1 MKFTGLEIAIMEGGH
16 QLTSKPTTPPRKPLV
31 LEFIQT
37 LMEGARIDHPED
49 LIFSEGSKGA
59 ARAIQAL
66 ADISNN
72 PETVTIKWDGFPAI
86 VFGRNA
92 DGVLVVADKHMFTKK
107 DGSGR
112 VTSLEQFIQYDANR
126 GANRGDLYEK
136 MRVLWPALEQAV
148 PPNDRGYYWGDL
160 LWVGVPP
167 TQGNRY
173 VFKPNTVTYSV
184 DVKSAL
190 GKRIA
195 GSVGGIVV
203 HQFFPDFDQEPQVLQ
218 GTGHL
223 NLASPVCIFTPQMDI
238 APKIG
243 QPVRLIKQAQA
254 DFKKY
259 GAAID
264 KLLDPVS
271 LAEIKCKDLPQLM
284 QKFVNARVR
293 GEQRTFA
300 EWIPTVV
307 TSAKAKNLLGE
318 HEDGY
323 LYQFAGGLNGA
334 FQLFD
339 DITAIKNSLIEQLD
353 NQQGAVHSSING
365 RQGGEGYVF
374 PTSQGLIKLVDRA
387 SFSAANFAKNP

>member
-1 MKFTGLEIAIMEGGH
+1 MIL
-16 QLTSKPTTPPRKPLV
+16 
-31 LEFIQT
+31 LEFIRT
-37 LMEGARIDHPED
+37 LTEGTRIDHPED
-49 LIFSEGSKGA
+49 LVFSEGSQGA
-59 ARAIQAL
+59 SRAIQAL
-66 ADISNN
+66 TDIANN
-72 PETVTIKWDGFPAI
+72 PETITVKWDGFPAV
-86 VFGRNA
+86 VFGRNV

-148 PPNDRGYYWGDL
+148 PANDRGYYWGDL

-167 TQGNRY
+167 VQGGRF

-184 DVKSAL
+184 DAKSAL
-190 GKRIA
+190 GQRIA
-195 GSVGGIVV
+195 NSVGGIVI
-203 HQFFPDFDQEPQVLQ
+203 HQFFPDFDQDPVVLD
-218 GTGHL
+218 GTGNL
-223 NLASPVCIFTPQMDI
+223 NLNSPVCIFTPRMDI
-238 APKIG
+238 TPKIG
-243 QPVRLIKQAQA
+243 QPVRLIKQAQSNL
-254 DFKKY
+254 KKY
-259 GAAID
+259 SAAVD

-271 LAEIKCKDLPQLM
+271 LAEIKCKDLPALM

-293 GEQRTFA
+293 GESRTFA
-300 EWIPTVV
+300 EWVPTVV

-318 HEDGY
+318 NQDGY
-323 LYQFAGGLNGA
+323 LYQYAGGLNGA

-339 DITAIKNSLIEQLD
+339 DITAIKRSLIEQLD
-353 NQQGAVHSSING
+353 NQQGAINSSING
-365 RQGGEGYVF
+365 KQGGEGYVF

>member
-1 MKFTGLEIAIMEGGH
+1 MI
-16 QLTSKPTTPPRKPLV
+16 QLD
-31 LEFIQT
+31 FIRILT
-37 LMEGARIDHPED
+37 EGARIDHPED
-49 LIFSEGSKGA
+49 LIFSEGSQGA

-66 ADISNN
+66 SEIANN
-72 PETVTIKWDGFPAI
+72 PETITIKWDGFPAL
-86 VFGRNA
+86 VFGRNH

-107 DGSGR
+107 DGTGR
-112 VTSLEQFIQYDANR
+112 VTSLDQFMQYDANR

-136 MRVLWPALEQAV
+136 MRILWPALEKAV
-148 PPNDRGYYWGDL
+148 HPDDRGYYWGDL

-167 TQGNRY
+167 IQNNRY

-184 DVKSAL
+184 DAKSIL

-203 HQFFPDFDQEPQVLQ
+203 HQFFPDFDQEPVVLE
-218 GTGHL
+218 GTGRL
-223 NLASPVCIFTPQMDI
+223 NLNSPVCIFTPKMDV

-254 DFKKY
+254 DLKKF

-271 LAEIKCKDLPQLM
+271 LAEIKCKDLPALM

-293 GEQRTFA
+293 GEKRTFA
-300 EWIPTVV
+300 QWIPSVV
-307 TSAKAKNLLGE
+307 TGAKAKNLLGE
-318 HEDGY
+318 NEDGY
-323 LYQFAGGLNGA
+323 LYQFSGGLNGA
-334 FQLFD
+334 FALFD
-339 DITAIKNSLIEQLD
+339 DITQVKNNLIEQLD

-365 RQGGEGYVF
+365 QQGGEGYVF
-374 PTSQGLIKLVDRA
+374 PTSQGLIKLVNRA